1 MSFKFT
7 CPHCNQTIECENK
20 FEGMTAPCPRCREIV
35 ELKRNAHVPQ
45 KPQEP
50 DLKHEH
56 EHEQHSEPPKSAP
69 EENRPV
75 QSNGSNGPHKNSDK
89 VEYKK
94 QRFLPTLF
102 QVCGALNL
110 LVALIVTLYIASN
123 NPNEVFGSLLFFSA
137 VALASGGIF
146 AFVLATVLNAVCD
159 TRDYTKEMRDM
170 MKKWLDSKEE

>member
-20 FEGMTAPCPRCREIV
+20 FAGMTAPCPRCREIV
-35 ELKRNAHVPQ
+35 ELKRNAHVSQ

-50 DLKHEH
+50 ELKH

-75 QSNGSNGPHKNSDK
+75 QSSGSNGPHKNSAK

-102 QVCGALNL
+102 QICGVLNL
-110 LVALIVTLYIASN
+110 FVAFGDILDLAKNNTSGVLGTLQFFFAIALVSV
-123 NPNEVFGSLLFFSA
+123 
-137 VALASGGIF
+137 GIF
-146 AFVLATVLNAVCD
+146 AFVLATALDAVCD

-170 MKKWLDSKEE
+170 MKEWLDSKEE

>member
-35 ELKRNAHVPQ
+35 ELKRNTHVHQ
-45 KPQEP
+45 KPQELE
-50 DLKHEH
+50 LKREH
-56 EHEQHSEPPKSAP
+56 EEQHSETPKSAP
-69 EENRPV
+69 EKNQSVQTNSSTGPRKNR
-75 QSNGSNGPHKNSDK
+75 K

-94 QRFLPTLF
+94 QRFLPVLF

-110 LVALIVTLYIASN
+110 LVALCDTLDLASN
-123 NPNEVFGSLLFFSA
+123 NPSGVFGALQFFSI

-146 AFVLATVLNAVCD
+146 AFVLATVLDAVCD

-170 MKKWLDSKEE
+170 MKEWLDSNSKEQ